1 MSGEMAPLKELF
13 APLMDISGGR
23 ISLGIEPAM
32 TLLIPGNGLYVID
45 KPRGPSSHQV
55 TAWIGQI
62 LGLPVGHAGTL
73 DPGVSGVLV
82 VMSGKAVR
90 LAPVLL
96 AEEKEYICAMR
107 VHGNVSRDQ
116 MEAVIS
122 QFTGRIYQ
130 RPPRKSAVARSLR
143 IRTVYSIE
151 LLDFSGRIFLLRIRC
166 DAGTYIRSLCYH
178 MGLVLGTGAHMEELR
193 RTRSGNFR
201 EEEAITVQQL
211 ADAVVCAHQGSL
223 SPLLEMARPLI
234 DGVSSLP
241 RIVVRDSA
249 VDALCHGAALAVP
262 GISVYDEFSKGTNVT
277 LLTSRDELIGIGT
290 PLHSSKEVSALKHGL
305 IISPHSIFM
314 EPGTYARGWKKRR
327 ERVPGSQAAQR

>member
-1 MSGEMAPLKELF
+1 
-13 APLMDISGGR
+13 
-23 ISLGIEPAM
+23 M
-32 TLLIPGNGLYVID
+32 TLSIPGDGLYVID

-55 TAWIGQI
+55 TAWIGRI
-62 LGLPVGHAGTL
+62 LGRPVGHAGTL

-82 VMSGKAVR
+82 VMSGQAVR

-96 AEEKEYICAMR
+96 AEEKEYVCAMR
-107 VHGNVSRDQ
+107 THGNVSRYQ

-143 IRTVYSIE
+143 IRTVHSIE
-151 LLDFSGRIFLLRIRC
+151 LLDISGRIFLFRIRC

-201 EEEAITVQQL
+201 EEDAFTLQQL
-211 ADAVVCAHQGSL
+211 ADAVVCAHQGSPL
-223 SPLLEMARPLI
+223 PLLEMAHPLI

-241 RIVVRDSA
+241 RAFVRDSA
-249 VDALCHGAALAVP
+249 VDALCHGADLAVP
-262 GISVYDEFSKGTNVT
+262 GVNEYDEFSRGAHVA
-277 LLTSRDELIGIGT
+277 LLTSRGELIGIGT
-290 PLHSSKEVSALKHGL
+290 SLHSSKEASALKNGL
-305 IISPHSIFM
+305 IISPDSVFM
-314 EPGTYARGWKKRR
+314 KPGTYPRGWKKRR
-327 ERVPGSQAAQR
+327 EGIRRSRAEQR

>member
-1 MSGEMAPLKELF
+1 
-13 APLMDISGGR
+13 
-23 ISLGIEPAM
+23 M
-32 TLLIPGNGLYVID
+32 TRSIPENGLYVID

-82 VMSGKAVR
+82 VMSGQAVR

-96 AEEKEYICAMR
+96 AEEKEYVCAMR
-107 VHGNVSRDQ
+107 AHGNVSRSEI
-116 MEAVIS
+116 EAVIS

-130 RPPRKSAVARSLR
+130 RPPRKSAVARNLR
-143 IRTVYSIE
+143 IRTVHSIE
-151 LLDFSGRIFLLRIRC
+151 LLDISGRIFLLRTRC

-211 ADAVVCAHQGSL
+211 ADSVVCARQGSP
-223 SPLLEMARPLI
+223 SPLREMAHPLI

-241 RIVVRDSA
+241 RIFVRDSA

-262 GISVYDEFSKGTNVT
+262 GISVFDEFSRGAVVA

-290 PLHSSKEVSALKHGL
+290 SLHSSKEASALKHGL
-305 IISPHSIFM
+305 IISPTSVFI
-314 EPGTYARGWKKRR
+314 EPGTYPRGWKKRR
-327 ERVPGSQAAQR
+327 EGVPGSQAAQR

>member
-1 MSGEMAPLKELF
+1 MTV
-13 APLMDISGGR
+13 
-23 ISLGIEPAM
+23 SL
-32 TLLIPGNGLYVID
+32 PGNGLYVID

-55 TAWIGQI
+55 TAWIGRI

-82 VMSGKAVR
+82 VMSGQAVR

-96 AEEKEYICAMR
+96 AEEKEYVCAMR
-107 VHGNVSRDQ
+107 AHGNVSREQ
-116 MEAVIS
+116 MEEAIS

-143 IRTVYSIE
+143 IRTVHSIE
-151 LLDFSGRIFLLRIRC
+151 LLDISGRIFLLRIHC

-178 MGLVLGTGAHMEELR
+178 LGLVLGTGAHMEELR

-201 EEEAITVQQL
+201 EEQAITVQQL
-211 ADAVVCAHQGSL
+211 ADAVVCARRGGP
-223 SPLLEMARPLI
+223 SPLLEMAHPLI
-234 DGVSSLP
+234 EGLSSLP
-241 RIVVRDSA
+241 RVIVRDSA
-249 VDALCHGAALAVP
+249 VDALCHGADLAVP
-262 GISVYDEFSKGTNVT
+262 GIREYDEFSKGTNVA

-290 PLHSSKEVSALKHGL
+290 SLHSSKESLALEHGL
-305 IISPHSIFM
+305 IISPHSVFM
-314 EPGTYARGWKKRR
+314 EPGTYPRGWKKRR